1 VILPDT
7 AEYNPPQK
15 DMLYR
20 MGDTIVWTMGGSEN
34 PEALSAARDAA
45 KALREEENARLLYV
59 AMTRAEKWLI
69 VAAAGEVAKNP
80 TWYSKISD
88 GAAALGAV
96 PWAFAIGSGARY
108 EHGDWPTDSP
118 TVADTAPPAL
128 ALPHWVYGHSAPA
141 PKPEEPLN
149 PSALGGAKAL
159 AGDGDSLTE
168 EAAMQRGSQLHLLL
182 EHLANWE
189 ESEWTARALDL
200 LKLSDLVDTDM
211 LESLI
216 AEAAAVLR
224 APGLQILFGP
234 DALVEVDI
242 VANLF
247 ERPMTGTIDRL
258 VVTDTKV
265 LAVDYK
271 SNAIVPKSIAEIP
284 DGLLRQMAA
293 YAQAL
298 QQIYP
303 DRAVECALLWTRT
316 AQLMPLPQLALDAA
330 LERASL
336 DHAPPHT

>member
-1 VILPDT
+1 
-7 AEYNPPQK
+7 
-15 DMLYR
+15 
-20 MGDTIVWTMGGSEN
+20 
-34 PEALSAARDAA
+34 
-45 KALREEENARLLYV
+45 
-59 AMTRAEKWLI
+59 
-69 VAAAGEVAKNP
+69 
-80 TWYSKISD
+80 
-88 GAAALGAV
+88 
-96 PWAFAIGSGARY
+96 
-108 EHGDWPTDSP
+108 
-118 TVADTAPPAL
+118 
-128 ALPHWVYGHSAPA
+128 
-141 PKPEEPLN
+141 
-149 PSALGGAKAL
+149 
-159 AGDGDSLTE
+159 
-168 EAAMQRGSQLHLLL
+168 
-182 EHLANWE
+182 
-189 ESEWTARALDL
+189 
-200 LKLSDLVDTDM
+200 M
-211 LESLI
+211 LEFLI

-224 APGLQILFGP
+224 APDLQILFGP
-234 DALVEVDI
+234 DALVEVNI

-298 QQIYP
+298 RQIYP